1 MDISKLDNIV
11 EVFRDN
17 HLIAIYD
24 ESMKMMNEWYAED
37 LECTSLLNFA
47 TYKNNIMFE
56 NEVIKSKDVENGE
69 TKLSKDEF
77 LNNIN
82 NLLNEFLNNTTTK
95 NTPKN
100 SSEIFKEKTF
110 FNP

>member
-24 ESMKMMNEWYAED
+24 ESMEIMNEWYAED
-37 LECTSLLNFA
+37 LDALPIDFA
-47 TYKNNIMFE
+47 TYKNNIIFE
-56 NEVIKSKDVENGE
+56 NEVIKNKDFENGD
-69 TKLSKDEF
+69 TNSKDEF

-82 NLLNEFLNNTTTK
+82 NLLNEFLNNSTK

-110 FNP
+110 F